1 MTRKVIMDTQ
11 DQITNSLFQPDILI
25 MERFLETTRKK
36 SHLKPEKDLML
47 AVLEDAVDCYL
58 KNIFAK
64 TEKEKALFRDAEDW
78 ILEENSRRFF
88 SFENI
93 CEILNINPQY
103 LREGLINWK
112 QRELKDYP
120 RLNTRYRRYPKPSA
134 NRSFLKSS
142 AKGEEKVFTK
152 GLRG

>member
-1 MTRKVIMDTQ
+1 MDTQ
-11 DQITNSLFQPDILI
+11 DQTTHSLFQPDILI
-25 MERFLETTRKK
+25 VERFLETTRKK
-36 SHLKPEKDLML
+36 SYLEPEKDLML

-64 TEKEKALFRDAEDW
+64 TEKEKSLFQDAEDW

-93 CEILNINPQY
+93 CEILNINPPY

-112 QRELKDYP
+112 QRELIDYP
-120 RLNTRYRRYPKPSA
+120 RLNTRYRRFPKPSV
-134 NRSFLKSS
+134 NDSSFKTSKSD
-142 AKGEEKVFTK
+142 E
-152 GLRG
+152 

>member
-36 SHLKPEKDLML
+36 SHLEPEKDLML
-47 AVLEDAVDCYL
+47 AVMEDAVDCYF

-88 SFENI
+88 SFDNI

-112 QRELKDYP
+112 QRKLNDLPK
-120 RLNTRYRRYPKPSA
+120 LNTRYRRYPKPSV
-134 NRSFLKSS
+134 NRSFLKTT
-142 AKGEEKVFTK
+142 AKGEEKSVHQ
-152 GLRG
+152 GS

>member
-11 DQITNSLFQPDILI
+11 DQTTHSLFQPDILI

-36 SHLKPEKDLML
+36 SHLEPEKDLML

-64 TEKEKALFRDAEDW
+64 TVKEKSLFQDAEDW

-93 CEILNINPQY
+93 CEILNISPQY

-112 QRELKDYP
+112 QRELIDYP
-120 RLNTRYRRYPKPSA
+120 RLITRYRRFPKPSV
-134 NRSFLKSS
+134 NDSSFKTSKSD
-142 AKGEEKVFTK
+142 E
-152 GLRG
+152 

>member
-11 DQITNSLFQPDILI
+11 DQTTHSLFQPDILI

-36 SHLKPEKDLML
+36 SHLEPEKDLML

-64 TEKEKALFRDAEDW
+64 TEKEKSLFQDAEDW

-93 CEILNINPQY
+93 CEILNINPPY

-112 QRELKDYP
+112 QRELIDYP
-120 RLNTRYRRYPKPSA
+120 RFNTRYRRFPKPSV
-134 NRSFLKSS
+134 NDSSFKTSKSD
-142 AKGEEKVFTK
+142 E
-152 GLRG
+152 